1 MEAKELQISQS
12 EFDDYFATTT
22 VVKTTSLDEV
32 PKCLTIDQSNR
43 FPPVSIDVF
52 MANLSDMTE
61 YINQ

>member
-1 MEAKELQISQS
+1 MEAK

-43 FPPVSIDVF
+43 LPPVSIDVS